1 MSESKQK
8 VICIGSTGK
17 DIFLPV
23 SLGTVIDS
31 DEKSNLEKKF
41 CFDYGGK
48 VHVEDRFTT
57 LGGCACNI
65 SVGLARLDIDVS
77 ALGNVGDDSDS
88 KWITTTLADEGVDVK
103 KVQSIDTKNTDLSVI
118 IVDTNTGER
127 TIFVNR
133 DVGEKLKISST
144 DINGFDWCFVG
155 SLYGDSINDNMKVIH
170 EALSKKNIKLA
181 YNPGGKNIAQ
191 DEGVVL
197 DLLHHANIVFVN
209 KSEARKIVAK
219 FDLSYN
225 KDDLV
230 DEEYLLTI
238 IREHMQVD
246 DGIVILTDGRRGAWV
261 YSDESVYHTEVI
273 DKLVHDATGAGD
285 AFASGVFAGVLHDLP
300 IEQCIGWGSVN
311 SDAVID
317 YYGAQKGLKNITEIK
332 EKINLFEVEN
342 KKIHNEPVQ

>member
-23 SLGTVIDS
+23 SSGTVIDS
-31 DEKSNLEKKF
+31 DEKSNPEKKF

-48 VHVEDRFTT
+48 VHVEDRFTA

-77 ALGNVGDDSDS
+77 ALGNVGDDSDG
-88 KWITTTLADEGVDVK
+88 KWITTTLVDEGVDVK
-103 KVQSIDTKNTDLSVI
+103 KVQNVDNNTDLSVI

-133 DVGEKLKISST
+133 DVGEDLKISSV
-144 DINGFDWCFVG
+144 DIDGFDWCFVG
-155 SLYGDSINDNMKVIH
+155 SLYGDAINDNMKVIH
-170 EALSKKNIKLA
+170 EALLKKSIKLA
-181 YNPGGKNIAQ
+181 YNPGGKNIIQ
-191 DEGVVL
+191 DKNVVL
-197 DLLHHANIVFVN
+197 DLLHHATIVFVN
-209 KSEARKIVAK
+209 KSEAREIVSK

-225 KDDLV
+225 KDNLA
-230 DEEYLLTI
+230 DEKYLLTI

-261 YSDESVYHTEVI
+261 YSGKNVYHTEII
-273 DKLVHDATGAGD
+273 DKQVHDATGAGD
-285 AFASGVFAGVLHDLP
+285 AFASGLLAGVLHDLP
-300 IEQCIGWGSVN
+300 IEQCVGWGSVN

-317 YYGAQKGLKNITEIK
+317 YYGAQKGLKNIAEIK
-332 EKINLFEVEN
+332 EKINLFEVES
-342 KKIHNEPVQ
+342 KKNT